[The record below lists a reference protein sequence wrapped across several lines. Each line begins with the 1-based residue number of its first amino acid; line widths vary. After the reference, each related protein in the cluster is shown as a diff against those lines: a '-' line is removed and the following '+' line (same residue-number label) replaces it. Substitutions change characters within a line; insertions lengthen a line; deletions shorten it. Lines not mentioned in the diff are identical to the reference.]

1 MRWTKFTCVVIGSFA
16 KHHVLLRGFHQ
27 QFVKF
32 IVMGKSREEKARE
45 SRRGHKAG
53 RREGRQER
61 EGGRRDRG

>member
-27 QFVKF
+27 EFVKF

-45 SRRGHKAG
+45 SRRGHTG
-53 RREGRQER
+53 RKER
-61 EGGRRDRG
+61 RKTGKRGWEKG